1 MRLMAIDL
9 IRFDPSH
16 PSDPCSIKAKISAA
30 FLTLAI
36 KLLFHL
42 LPAVDMIAAM
52 NIPTAAIL
60 VIGDEILSGKTED
73 QNARLLIGE
82 LRELG
87 VALRLIVVIP
97 DDVEEVAKAVRE
109 LSSRFDHVFTSGGVG
124 PTHDDVTLA
133 GIARA
138 FDMQMIRHPNLEAR
152 LKTYF
157 GADVDE
163 SRLRM
168 ADVPEAAELIASKET
183 RWPMLV
189 VKNVFILPGVPELF
203 RKKFLAIRERFRVA
217 PFFARAIYTL
227 QEEFDIAENL
237 RAIAD
242 AHPQVAIGSY
252 PSFSSQ
258 DYRVKVTL
266 ESKDGWAL
274 EAAASELIAI
284 LDQEKFVRSE

>member
-1 MRLMAIDL
+1 
-9 IRFDPSH
+9 
-16 PSDPCSIKAKISAA
+16 
-30 FLTLAI
+30 
-36 KLLFHL
+36 
-42 LPAVDMIAAM
+42 
-52 NIPTAAIL
+52 L

-87 VALRLIVVIP
+87 VALRRIMAIP
-97 DDVEEVAKAVRE
+97 DDVEEVAASVRE
-109 LSSRFDHVFTSGGVG
+109 MSARFDHIFTSGGVG

-133 GIARA
+133 GVAHA
-138 FDMQMIRHPNLEAR
+138 FEVPLVRHPNLEAR
-152 LKTYF
+152 LRTYF

-168 ADVPEAAELIASKET
+168 ADVPEGAELLIPEET
-183 RWPMLV
+183 RWPMLA

-227 QEEFDIAENL
+227 QEEFDIAEGL
-237 RAIAD
+237 RTVAG

-252 PSFSSQ
+252 PSFSSAE
-258 DYRVKVTL
+258 YRVKVTL
-266 ESKDGWAL
+266 ESKDGGAL
-274 EAAASELIAI
+274 EAAANELIAI
-284 LDQEKFVRSE
+284 LDHKKFVRSE

>member
-1 MRLMAIDL
+1 MDMMAG
-9 IRFDPSH
+9 
-16 PSDPCSIKAKISAA
+16 
-30 FLTLAI
+30 
-36 KLLFHL
+36 
-42 LPAVDMIAAM
+42 M

-87 VALRLIVVIP
+87 VALRRIVVIP
-97 DDVEEVAKAVRE
+97 DDVEEVSAFVRD

-133 GIARA
+133 GVARA
-138 FDMQMIRHPNLEAR
+138 FDVPLVRHPNLEAR

-168 ADVPEAAELIASKET
+168 ADVPEGAELLIPEET
-183 RWPMLV
+183 RWPMLA

-203 RKKFLAIRERFRVA
+203 RKKFMAIRERFRVA
-217 PFFARAIYTL
+217 PFFACAIYTL
-227 QEEFDIAENL
+227 QEEFDIAGGL
-237 RAIAD
+237 RAVAD

-252 PSFSSQ
+252 PSFSSSE
-258 DYRVKVTL
+258 YRVKVTL
-266 ESKDGWAL
+266 ESKDGGAL
-274 EAAASELIAI
+274 EAAANELIAI
-284 LDQEKFVRSE
+284 LDREKFVRSE

>member
-1 MRLMAIDL
+1 
-9 IRFDPSH
+9 
-16 PSDPCSIKAKISAA
+16 
-30 FLTLAI
+30 
-36 KLLFHL
+36 
-42 LPAVDMIAAM
+42 MIAAM
-52 NIPTAAIL
+52 KVPTAAIL

-87 VALRLIVVIP
+87 VALRHIMVIP

-124 PTHDDVTLA
+124 PTHDDVTLI
-133 GIARA
+133 GVARA
-138 FDMQMIRHPNLEAR
+138 FDVPLVRHPNLEAR
-152 LKTYF
+152 LRTYF

-168 ADVPEAAELIASKET
+168 ADVPEGAELIAMEDS

-227 QEEFDIAENL
+227 QEEFDIAESL
-237 RAIAD
+237 RMVAD

-252 PSFSSQ
+252 PTYSSSE
-258 DYRVKVTL
+258 YRVKVTL
-266 ESKDGWAL
+266 ESKDGWEL
-274 EAAASELIAI
+274 EVAVKELMTI
-284 LDQEKFVRSE
+284 LDHEKFVRSE